1 MKLGDLVKL
10 VRGQLSKIQ
19 RAVLSA
25 LIVIEV
31 HAKDEAAKMVEQEVS
46 SINDFEWIRQLRFP
60 SYFAVVFTSEL
71 WSPLHGVNVKHC
83 RCRRSVIFM

>member
-10 VRGQLSKIQ
+10 VRGQLSKMQ

-31 HAKDEAAKMVEQEVS
+31 HAKDVAAKMVEQEVS
-46 SINDFEWIRQLRFP
+46 SINDFEWISQLRFP
-60 SYFAVVFTSEL
+60 FYFAVVFTSVPSWGKCETL
-71 WSPLHGVNVKHC
+71 
-83 RCRRSVIFM
+83 